1 MIIRSQDRRTL
12 IVDNLVYGVSYD
24 NSDIYFWIMERAFKV
39 ASYSTKE
46 KAIKALDMLEEY
58 CLKHFYKN
66 TYDYCGYDYKTGIY
80 CLTKEVFKFP
90 KDEEVK

>member
-1 MIIRSQDRRTL
+1 MIIRSQDNETL
-12 IVDNLVYGVSYD
+12 IVDNIEYVIYD
-24 NSDIYFWIMERAFKV
+24 TDIYYKRFDNELEIIAE
-39 ASYSTKE
+39 YSTHE
-46 KAIKALDMLEEY
+46 KALKVLDMLEKY

-90 KDEEVK
+90 KDDEVE

>member
-1 MIIRSQDRRTL
+1 MIIRSQDNETL
-12 IVDNLVYGVSYD
+12 IVDNITYIIYD
-24 NSDIYFWIMERAFKV
+24 TDIHYKRFDNEPEIIAE
-39 ASYSTKE
+39 YSTHE
-46 KAIKALDMLEEY
+46 KALKVLDMLEKY